1 MFCCLSE
8 AEKFNFTEA
17 NGTDEMMTVLSTRF
31 CPSGGVVLDLSGS
44 HGKYTVMAFNTARHI

>member
-17 NGTDEMMTVLSTRF
+17 NGTDEMMTAKHLVL
-31 CPSGGVVLDLSGS
+31 P
-44 HGKYTVMAFNTARHI
+44 